1 MHQSAMF
8 YGKKFFETYCSGEL
22 ATNFKIVEIGSQD
35 VNGSLREV
43 APSGVEYIGL
53 DFVNGRGVD
62 VVINDPYQLPLAE
75 ATADIVVTSSCFEHS
90 EFFWLV
96 YLEAIRIL
104 KPGGLLYLNVP
115 SNGFFH
121 RWPVDCWRF
130 YPDSGAALVRWAARN
145 KLDTKLL
152 ESFIGKKSAGRIS
165 EGGMWNDFV
174 AVILKDSTYS
184 NLYQHRIINS
194 IEEFENARTSDSDSV
209 LNLNEL
215 GSDFSYI
222 KNLQDCV
229 SKLQDEITQNQLMLK
244 ERDQII
250 CEMEKSLSWRS
261 TAVLRMIGR
270 KINGSI

>member
-62 VVINDPYQLPLAE
+62 VVIDDPYQLPLAE

-130 YPDSGAALVRWAARN
+130 YPDSGVALVRWAARN

-152 ESFIGKKSAGRIS
+152 ESFIGKKSAGQIS

-194 IEEFENARTSDSDSV
+194 IDEFENARTSDSDSV
-209 LNLNEL
+209 LNPNEL

-229 SKLQDEITQNQLMLK
+229 SKLQDEIAQSQ
-244 ERDQII
+244 R
-250 CEMEKSLSWRS
+250 
-261 TAVLRMIGR
+261 LRG
-270 KINGSI
+270 K